1 MYHWYLIVHV
11 ILVSDL
17 YQTIFYNLYQHHHH
31 LFETYFVIVEKKQ
44 ETEVSP
50 IIHFILLFSPGFHY
64 LVQFAT
70 VPFHADWLSNMNFAI
85 VCNSNSTT
93 WLFPDQ
99 ILKGWHIVW
108 TCLFWSN
115 FEMLQH
121 DRQPEP
127 AVCWLL
133 VEPGGTITK
142 LLLLVLLW
150 DSQTSQE

>member
-1 MYHWYLIVHV
+1 M
-11 ILVSDL
+11 
-17 YQTIFYNLYQHHHH
+17 
-31 LFETYFVIVEKKQ
+31 
-44 ETEVSP
+44 
-50 IIHFILLFSPGFHY
+50 FSPGFHY
-64 LVQFAT
+64 LFQFAT

-142 LLLLVLLW
+142 LLLLALLLKHIPTLAGHHHDMRICW
-150 DSQTSQE
+150 QILGNLHANSPLIMTWEGKKTLELASNCTERTPCIWEDEDVGF